1 MNKTMGALL
10 LTLFMLP
17 ATAIAQLATLDRQGP
32 DSIAIIQ
39 LDTVLDTQLDELE
52 RYNRLDVYGQY
63 VMGEVGAYANVPIGW
78 TEVHFGDDQFVV
90 GNIEVGAVYAMELPT
105 LSITL
110 HGGVLLPTLSE
121 NVRRPLVSLG
131 RLTDTGSFV
140 ENTMAL
146 RFGGTLRVN
155 AGILFAQADLGL
167 DYAIGDVPEAIGEDM
182 ILRANGAIGVGMP
195 FFDIALE
202 SANRGRIGQRGPA
215 TVAGLFQHTVA
226 LTAIGKFAVVNPY
239 VSFLVPIDEETRG
252 EDWNVT
258 VGVQIGLM

>member
-1 MNKTMGALL
+1 MNKAIGALVLTFL
-10 LTLFMLP
+10 LMP
-17 ATAIAQLATLDRQGP
+17 ATSFGQLATLDRQGP
-32 DSIAIIQ
+32 DSIALIQ
-39 LDTVLDTQLDELE
+39 LDTVLDTRFDELE
-52 RYNRLDVYGQY
+52 RYNRLDLYGQY
-63 VMGEVGAYANVPIGW
+63 VIGEVGAYANVPIGW
-78 TEVHFGDDQFVV
+78 TEVHLGDDQVV
-90 GNIEVGAVYAMELPT
+90 IGNVEVGAVYAMDLPT
-105 LSITL
+105 LSVTL

-121 NVRRPLVSLG
+121 TVQRPLVSLG
-131 RLTDTGSFV
+131 RLTDTGAFV

-146 RFGGTLRVN
+146 RFGGIVRIN

-182 ILRANGAIGVGMP
+182 ILRVNGALGVGMP

-239 VSFLVPIDEETRG
+239 ASFLIPVDEETRG

-258 VGVQIGLM
+258 LGVQIGLL